1 MNIVMNAV
9 SDMDA
14 LLAVFLLTC
23 LIMSVS
29 SRLSHCVRI
38 AALQGVLL
46 GLLPLLTEWP
56 KIGVGTWITAFVN
69 LGVKAVALP
78 CLLTLAIRRA
88 QVRRELEPLVGYS
101 VSLLVVLGILGLS
114 FWVGSKLPLESERMR
129 TVMPTAFSVMLTG
142 LFMVMARRKAI
153 TQVIGFLCFENGI
166 SLFGAGMRLEC
177 GLVVEMGILLDVF
190 VLVFIMGIA
199 VLRINRE
206 FEHIDADRLNRLG
219 DVTESAA
226 ANGGRA

>member
-1 MNIVMNAV
+1 MNAV
-9 SDMDA
+9 AGMEA

-23 LIMSVS
+23 LVMSVS

-38 AALQGVLL
+38 VALQGVML
-46 GLLPLLTEWP
+46 GILPLLTGRPE
-56 KIGVGTWITAFVN
+56 IGGETWFLVGVN
-69 LGVKAVALP
+69 VAVKAVALP
-78 CLLTLAIRRA
+78 CLLTLAIKKA
-88 QVRRELEPLVGYS
+88 EVRRELEPLVGYP

-114 FWVGSKLPLESERMR
+114 FWVGAKLPVASERMR

-153 TQVIGFLCFENGI
+153 TQVIGFLCFENGV
-166 SLFGAGMRLEC
+166 SLFGTGTMLEC

-190 VLVFIMGIA
+190 ALVFIMGIA

-219 DVTESAA
+219 DVPSPETGIF
-226 ANGGRA
+226 GGRA